1 MMKSNRLILAIQL
14 MTAGVLAFGCSDA
27 NTPAATQSSL
37 QKSGI
42 IVAMGDSLTE
52 GLGVDESQSY
62 PALLEKRL
70 KADGLDFQV
79 INAGVSG
86 ETSSGALSRI
96 AWILSLQPDIVI
108 LCTGA
113 NDGFRGM
120 DPDAVDKNIRKMI
133 AKLKEQ
139 DVTIVLAGMKMVENM
154 GKDYTRAFNNLYET
168 IAREEEVIFMPF
180 FLEGVATRRTMNL
193 PDGIHPNARG
203 YETIV
208 ENLYPYVKE
217 AVRDRLKTEG

>member
-1 MMKSNRLILAIQL
+1 MMKYNVPIFAFGLLIALIL
-14 MTAGVLAFGCSDA
+14 MFGCSDSK
-27 NTPAATQSSL
+27 TPTATAPSP
-37 QKSGI
+37 GPNGT

-52 GLGVDESQSY
+52 GLGVDETQAY

-70 KADGLDFQV
+70 TAEGYHFTV

-96 AWILSLQPDIVI
+96 EWILSLKPDIVI

-120 DPDAVDKNIRKMI
+120 DPSLVTKNIRTMI
-133 AKLKEQ
+133 ARLKEQ

-154 GKDYTRAFNNLYET
+154 GKSYTQMFNSLYET
-168 IAREEEVIFMPF
+168 IAREEQVIFMPF
-180 FLEGVATRRTMNL
+180 FLEGVATRRSMNQ
-193 PDGIHPNARG
+193 PDGIHPNSRG
-203 YETIV
+203 YQVIV
-208 ENLYPYVKE
+208 ENLYPFVKQ
-217 AVRDRLKTEG
+217 AIKVNQDK